1 MMSSATSTSTSTGA
15 PGELGQAGSATDAD
29 AALRPW
35 QFFLL
40 AGMLCA
46 TAVVIVATGQ
56 SAASIIVLSLTVV
69 AASLVALGA
78 HRALVPLVLPAGVL
92 EASTLIAGRSRAG
105 LEREK
110 TLVLRTIK
118 ELDFDFAM
126 GKIARSDYD
135 EMGGRL
141 RARAIGLIRQLDAGG
156 YKGAIE
162 QELQARMG
170 TGRTKVPPSTLD
182 DTTFVAPISEGVT
195 SVAPN
200 SEGVTLVAS
209 PTLAGGTKVPPSTAA
224 TACVSCAGFN
234 DPDARFCKHC
244 GSKLSV

>member
-1 MMSSATSTSTSTGA
+1 MMSSATSTNTSTGA
-15 PGELGQAGSATDAD
+15 PGEVGQTGPSTGVD

-40 AGMLCA
+40 AGMLSA

-56 SAASIIVLSLTVV
+56 SAASIIVLSVTVV
-69 AASLVALGA
+69 AASLVAVGA
-78 HRALVPLVLPAGVL
+78 HRALAPLVLPAGVL
-92 EASTLIAGRSRAG
+92 EASTLIGGRSRAG

-118 ELDFDFAM
+118 ELEFDFAM
-126 GKIARSDYD
+126 GKIARSDYE

-162 QELQARMG
+162 QELQVRLG
-170 TGRTKVPPSTLD
+170 TGATNVLPSTTDATPL
-182 DTTFVAPISEGVT
+182 VAPISEGVT
-195 SVAPN
+195 LVAPI
-200 SEGVTLVAS
+200 
-209 PTLAGGTKVPPSTAA
+209 PSTTA
-224 TACVSCAGFN
+224 TACISCGGFN
-234 DPDARFCKHC
+234 DSDARFCKHC
-244 GSKLSV
+244 GSKLSA

>member
-1 MMSSATSTSTSTGA
+1 
-15 PGELGQAGSATDAD
+15 
-29 AALRPW
+29 LRPW

-46 TAVVIVATGQ
+46 TGVVIVATGQ
-56 SAASIIVLSLTVV
+56 PAASIIVLSLTVV

-78 HRALVPLVLPAGVL
+78 HRALAPLVLPAGVL

-126 GKIARSDYD
+126 GKIARSDYE

-162 QELQARMG
+162 EELRVRMG
-170 TGRTKVPPSTLD
+170 TGATNKPALESATS
-182 DTTFVAPISEGVT
+182 ISEG
-195 SVAPN
+195 A
-200 SEGVTLVAS
+200 TLVAPS
-209 PTLAGGTKVPPSTAA
+209 TDAGGTELLPSPPA
-224 TACVSCAGFN
+224 TACITCGGSN